1 MARRS
6 GLVSYG
12 GDSEI
17 SDSEEERTP
26 VRPGSVE
33 PSAPVIGT
41 NDLGIPASN
50 PQPVITPPTL
60 PAVVVEA
67 APTTLVDYTML
78 EEDDEDHN
86 ASKEDDEVVM
96 VDESGSSLPTVE
108 TGTSETQDE
117 DEGASM
123 EAGSD
128 VPPLYLRTTDVI
140 LPPEPASKC
149 SKTLQN
155 KILNLLQKRASSGV
169 DLNSSLQARKDLR
182 NPSILEKLVQF
193 CNLQEFGTNYPD
205 HIYNPNEFTEE
216 SMYDNLYLQ
225 QQNAKKEKIRNT
237 MEFVKGIKKPA
248 SAAAASASV
257 AAASGDT
264 KSHKRVRKTKWDVGG
279 GTDSGGS
286 RGTSPSGSKERSG
299 SALLS
304 GAPAVGSLG
313 LQPRVLQSAV
323 VGAQARAQASQVKE
337 ELKKAMN

>member
-1 MARRS
+1 MAGRS

-26 VRPGSVE
+26 VRAGSVE
-33 PSAPVIGT
+33 LSAHVIGT

-50 PQPVITPPTL
+50 PHLVVTPPTL

-67 APTTLVDYTML
+67 APTTLVDYTMH

-86 ASKEDDEVVM
+86 ASKDDDETVM
-96 VDESGSSLPTVE
+96 VDESGSSLPTNE
-108 TGTSETQDE
+108 TETSETQDGE
-117 DEGASM
+117 ENTSM
-123 EAGSD
+123 NTDSN
-128 VPPLYLRTTDVI
+128 VPPLYLCTTDVI
-140 LPPEPASKC
+140 LPPEPPAKC

-155 KILNLLQKRASSGV
+155 KIVNLLQKRASSGV
-169 DLNSSLQARKDLR
+169 DLNSSLQSRKDLR

-193 CNLQEFGTNYPD
+193 CDLQEFGTNYPE

-237 MEFVKGIKKPA
+237 IEFVKGTKKA
-248 SAAAASASV
+248 MSVAAATASM

-264 KSHKRVRKTKWDVGG
+264 KSLKRLRKTKWDVGG

-299 SALLS
+299 SVVLGS
-304 GAPAVGSLG
+304 APAVNLG

-337 ELKKAMN
+337 ELKKTTS